1 MIGKS
6 ELIIRED
13 GAIYHLGLRPNDIA
27 QTIITV
33 GDPDRVDQV
42 TKHFDSIR
50 VTQQIREFKT
60 VTGAK
65 NGKEI
70 TVISTG
76 IGTDNIDIVFNEL
89 DALVNIDLKTRTVK
103 EQLTS
108 LDFIRLGTS
117 GSLQEDILVDSLL
130 LSEYAIGTDGL
141 MHYYP
146 SLNEI
151 AFDPI
156 DEFYKQQIAWPLA
169 PYFTKADPAL
179 FKSFSELISQNGI
192 TITAAGFY
200 GPQMRAI
207 RMNNIDRS
215 WIEKAASLKFYDTRV
230 TNLEMETAGIY
241 GMAQILGHRALSINA
256 ILANRITRT
265 FSENPGK
272 VVDEMIESIIGST
285 VDFRYIPKTPTAL
298 SKLEGSKSGSANGL
312 SSLFLANSAAVTKS
326 YNVSFMDNRLKV

>member
-13 GAIYHLGLRPNDIA
+13 GTIYHLGLRPNDIA
-27 QTIITV
+27 QTILTV

-42 TKHFDSIR
+42 ARHLDSVR

-60 VTGAK
+60 ITGTK

-70 TVISTG
+70 SIISTG

-89 DALVNIDLKTRTVK
+89 DALVNIDFKTRTIK
-103 EQLTS
+103 DSLTQLN
-108 LDFIRLGTS
+108 FIRLGTS
-117 GSLQEDILVDSLL
+117 GSLQEDIAIDTLL

-146 SLNEI
+146 SLTEI
-151 AFDPI
+151 SFDPI
-156 DEFYKQQIAWPLA
+156 DEFYKQHVTWPLP
-169 PYFTKADPAL
+169 PYFTRANESLL
-179 FKSFSELISQNGI
+179 FEYSDLIPHKGI

-207 RMNNIDRS
+207 RMNQIDRS
-215 WIEKAASLKFYDTRV
+215 WIETAAQLEFYDTRV

-256 ILANRITRT
+256 ILANRVTQQ
-265 FSENPGK
+265 FSQNPSK
-272 VVDEMIESIIGST
+272 IVDDMIEMI
-285 VDFRYIPKTPTAL
+285 
-298 SKLEGSKSGSANGL
+298 
-312 SSLFLANSAAVTKS
+312 LAHITT
-326 YNVSFMDNRLKV
+326 